1 MTLLK
6 REEIMDQS
14 IVLAGA
20 CRTATGKF
28 GGALAGVP
36 AAELGGIVIK
46 AALARSAVPGG
57 AVDQVLFGQVL
68 QAGSGQNVARQAA
81 VAAGL
86 PVEVPASTLNNVCG
100 SGLQAVNLAAALI
113 RARQAEVVVVGGV
126 ENMSMAPYLLRQARF
141 GYRLG
146 AGELVDSMQSDGL
159 TDAFSGQ
166 AMGVTAETVAAR
178 LGITRADQDAYALAS
193 QEKAL
198 AAIADG
204 VFAPEIVPVP
214 VTVRRDGT
222 VFEVDEPPRATSLEA
237 LARLKPVFQEGGSVT
252 AGNSSVIAD
261 GAAALVVM
269 SSAKAAELGVAA
281 QGRWLA
287 GASAG
292 IDPAIMGLGPV
303 RAVKAALR
311 NAGSGLK
318 DVGLVELNEAFAAQA
333 LGVIRE
339 LGLDLDR
346 VNVTGGGIAL
356 GHPLGASGARI
367 VVTLLHAMERRDIR
381 LGLATLCVGGGMG
394 VAALVGAS
402 S

>member
-1 MTLLK
+1 VTLLK

>member
-1 MTLLK
+1 
-6 REEIMDQS
+6 MDQS